1 MALNSPMIL
10 TFSLSG
16 EGVRQIAKYQPGARI
31 VALTHEEK
39 VNLSFC
45 MVRGVSS
52 HLVQNFENAELLIE

>member
-31 VALTHEEK
+31 VAL
-39 VNLSFC
+39 NLSFC